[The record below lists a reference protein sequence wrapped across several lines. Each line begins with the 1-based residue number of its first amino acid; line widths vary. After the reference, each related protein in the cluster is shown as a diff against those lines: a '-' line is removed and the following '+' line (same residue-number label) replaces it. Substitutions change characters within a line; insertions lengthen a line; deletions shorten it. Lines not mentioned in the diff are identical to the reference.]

1 MLHSKFKNTQGTKMP
16 QENKRCT
23 FAIISHPDAGKT
35 TVTEKLLWFGG
46 VVREAGMVKSKSGD
60 FAKSDWMQMEQDRGI
75 SITSS
80 VMSYHYNNRAVHLLD
95 TPGHKDFS
103 EDTYRTLTAV
113 ESVLMMIDGAKGVEG
128 QTEKLMDVCRLR
140 DTPVTTFINK
150 FDRDAMDPFELIDNI
165 EKKLSIQCVPMTW
178 PIGDG
183 VEFKGVYDFKT
194 KVIRSFSDKTD
205 PFNPS
210 IVDASDLDSPSLLE
224 FMSEHLL
231 EKLKEDLLMVE
242 ELIEPFNEELYLEG
256 IQTPVFFGSALY
268 NFGVKEVL
276 DMITNHAPGPKN
288 REVKLAPFEIDS
300 DKRVVNIDEKKF
312 TGFIFKIQANMDKK
326 HRDRIAFMRICSGV
340 FKRNTKYLH
349 VRSQKEMKFPTPQF
363 FQAQDRELAE
373 TAYPGDIVGLHD
385 SGKFQIGDTFSEGEK
400 IQYTGIPSF
409 APELFKTVT
418 LKDPLKAKHLE
429 KGLRQLSEEGATQ
442 LFIRDIGG
450 TKMLGAVGALQF
462 EVVKFRLEDEYNV
475 RADYEGTPFIGVR
488 WLRFSDKKAED
499 TFKSNYGSNMMVD
512 GKDRICYGVK
522 SDWDLKLC
530 MEKNPEVKFY
540 KNSDYIENHH

>member
-1 MLHSKFKNTQGTKMP
+1 MN
-16 QENKRCT
+16 NRCT

-80 VMSYHYNNRAVHLLD
+80 VMSYDYNDRAVHLLD

-113 ESVLMMIDGAKGVEG
+113 ESVLMMIDSAKGVEG

-140 DTPVTTFINK
+140 DTPIVTFMNK
-150 FDRDAMDPFELIDNI
+150 FDRDSMDPFELLDNV

-183 VEFKGVYDFKT
+183 VNFKGVYDFRTQK
-194 KVIRSFSDKTD
+194 IRIFEDKSD
-205 PFNPS
+205 PFSPT
-210 IVDASDLDSPSLLE
+210 IIDASDLN
-224 FMSEHLL
+224 SEELKKYL
-231 EKLKEDLLMVE
+231 GSTLADKLAEDLLMVD

-276 DMITNHAPGPKN
+276 DMITDFAPTPRPRMAKN
-288 REVKLAPFEIDS
+288 FPYDTTADEIL
-300 DKRVVNIDEKKF
+300 IDPSNEKF
-312 TGFIFKIQANMDKK
+312 SGFIFKIQANMDKK
-326 HRDRIAFMRICSGV
+326 HRDRIAFMRVCSGV
-340 FKRNTKYLH
+340 FKRNTKIFH
-349 VRSQKEMKFPTPQF
+349 VRAEKEIKIANPQI
-363 FQAQDRELAE
+363 FQARDRELVE
-373 TAYPGDIVGLHD
+373 QAYPGDIIGIHD
-385 SGKFQIGDTFSEGEK
+385 TGKFQIGDTFTEGEK

-409 APELFKTVT
+409 APELFKKVV

-442 LFIRDIGG
+442 LFIRQMNGE
-450 TKMLGAVGALQF
+450 KMLGAVGALQF

-475 RADYEGTPFIGVR
+475 HADYEVTPFTGVR
-488 WLRFSDKKAED
+488 WLKFSDKKTEEN
-499 TFKSNYGSNMMVD
+499 FKSNYSSNILFD

-530 MEKNPEVKFY
+530 MEKNENVKFF

>member
-1 MLHSKFKNTQGTKMP
+1 MSKDFT
-16 QENKRCT
+16 RCT

-46 VVREAGMVKSKSGD
+46 VVREAGKVKAKDGE

-80 VMSYHYNNRAVHLLD
+80 VMSYHYNERAVHLLD

-183 VEFKGVYDFKT
+183 VDFKGVYDFKT
-194 KVIRSFSDKTD
+194 KMIRSFGDKKD
-205 PFNPS
+205 PFNPT
-210 IVDASDLDSPSLLE
+210 IIDATDLDAPHILE
-224 FMSEHLL
+224 FMGETLK
-231 EKLKEDLLMVE
+231 EKLAEDLMMVE
-242 ELIEPFNEELYLEG
+242 ELIEPYSEELYLEG
-256 IQTPVFFGSALY
+256 IQTPVFFGSALF

-276 DMITNHAPGPKN
+276 DMMTKHAPGPKT
-288 REVKLAPFEIDS
+288 RSAKLKPYDVDAESTQIEPS
-300 DKRVVNIDEKKF
+300 HKKF
-312 TGFIFKIQANMDKK
+312 SGFIFKIQANMDKK
-326 HRDRIAFMRICSGV
+326 HRDRIAFMRVCSGV
-340 FKRNTKYLH
+340 FKRNTKIFH
-349 VRSQKEMKFPTPQF
+349 VRSEIEVKIPSPQI
-363 FQAQDRELAE
+363 FQARDRELVE
-373 TAYPGDIVGLHD
+373 EAYPGDIIGIHD
-385 SGKFQIGDTFSEGEK
+385 TGKLQIGDTFTEGEK
-400 IQYTGIPSF
+400 FMYSGIPSF
-409 APELFKTVT
+409 APELFRSVT
-418 LKDPLKAKHLE
+418 LKDPMKGKQLD

-442 LFIRDIGG
+442 LFVRPSTGA
-450 TKMLGAVGALQF
+450 KMLGAVGMLQF
-462 EVVKFRLEDEYNV
+462 EVVKFRLEDEYSV
-475 RADYEGTPFIGVR
+475 KADYEGTPFVGVR
-488 WLRFSDKKAED
+488 WLKFVDKKQED
-499 TFKSNYGSNMMVD
+499 KFKSDYGGNILMD

-522 SDWDLKLC
+522 SPWDLKLC
-530 MEKNPEVKFY
+530 EEKNPEVKFF

>member
-1 MLHSKFKNTQGTKMP
+1 MDHQLT
-16 QENKRCT
+16 RAT

-46 VVREAGMVKSKSGD
+46 VVREAGKVKSKDGE

-80 VMSYHYNNRAVHLLD
+80 VMSYHYNERAVHLLD

-165 EKKLSIQCVPMTW
+165 EKKLSINCVPMTW

-183 VEFKGVYDFKT
+183 VDFKGVYDFKT
-194 KVIRSFSDKTD
+194 KMIRSFGDKKD
-205 PFNPS
+205 PFNPT
-210 IVDASDLDSPSLLE
+210 IIDASDLNAPHITN
-224 FMSEHLL
+224 FMGEALK
-231 EKLKEDLLMVE
+231 EKLAEDLLMVE
-242 ELIEPFNEELYLEG
+242 ELIEPFNEELYLSG
-256 IQTPVFFGSALY
+256 IQSPIFFGSALF

-276 DMITNHAPGPKN
+276 DMITTYAPGPKA
-288 REVKLAPFEIDS
+288 RSAKLKPYDVDADTKEIS
-300 DKRVVNIDEKKF
+300 PEHQKF
-312 TGFIFKIQANMDKK
+312 SGFIFKIQANMDKK
-326 HRDRIAFMRICSGV
+326 HRDRIAFMRVCSGV
-340 FKRNTKYLH
+340 FRRNTKIFH
-349 VRSQKEMKFPTPQF
+349 VRTEKEMKITSPQI
-363 FQAQDRELAE
+363 FQARDRELVE
-373 TAYPGDIVGLHD
+373 EAYPGDIIGIHD
-385 SGKFQIGDTFSEGEK
+385 TGKLQIGDTFTEGEK
-400 IQYTGIPSF
+400 FMYSGIPSF
-409 APELFKTVT
+409 APELFKSVA
-418 LKDPLKAKHLE
+418 LKDPMKGKQLD

-442 LFIRDIGG
+442 LFIRPSTGA
-450 TKMLGAVGALQF
+450 KMLGAVGALQF

-475 RADYEGTPFIGVR
+475 NADYEGTPFVGVR
-488 WLRFSDKKAED
+488 WLKFIDKRQQEKFESDYS
-499 TFKSNYGSNMMVD
+499 SNILFD

-522 SDWDLKLC
+522 SPWDLKLC
-530 MEKNPEVKFY
+530 EEKNPEVKFF